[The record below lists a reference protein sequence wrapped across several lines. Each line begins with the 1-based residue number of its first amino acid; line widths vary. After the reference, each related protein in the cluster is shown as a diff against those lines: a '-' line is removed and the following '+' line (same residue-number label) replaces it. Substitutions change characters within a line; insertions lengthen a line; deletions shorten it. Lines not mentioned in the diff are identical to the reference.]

1 MCGISGF
8 VGTKTENRELIL
20 ANMMNAMKHR
30 GPDSQ
35 GTYFSEE
42 TALGFCRL
50 SIIDLEAGS
59 QPMYNETKD
68 LVLVFNGEIYNYRE
82 LRDELEKKGH
92 VFANHSDSE
101 VLLHGYEEYKERLL
115 DKLRGMFAFV
125 IWDDRNKKLFSARDF
140 FGIKPFYYAVI
151 HGSFVF
157 ASEIKSILEFPGYEK
172 QVNEEALEQYLSF
185 QYSALEETFFKGIH
199 TLKPGHHLT
208 YENRHVTIHKYF
220 DPLLC
225 PEKKGNDKELTDE
238 LDHVIQDSIRCHMV
252 SDVEV
257 GSFLSGGIDS
267 SLIASCFSGSRSFT
281 VGFPREGMHYSE
293 CDQAASLAEK
303 LGLEHTCRT
312 ISEEEY
318 WDAVPK
324 VMYHLDEPS
333 GDASAVALYFVAQE
347 AAEQVKV
354 VTSGEG
360 ADELFAGY
368 PIYLEPKALRCMKC
382 LPKKSRKRL
391 ADWAHKL
398 PPHTKG
404 RGYLIRASRDVEE
417 RFIGNANI
425 FSAKEREAILK
436 NHGIAA
442 APAAHLAKKYRRA
455 AHLKDEDKMQYI
467 DLTCWLPGDI
477 LQKADKMSMA
487 HSLEL
492 RVPFLDRKVFETA
505 RRLPTN
511 KKTKHYTSK
520 YILRKMA
527 ERHLPK
533 ENCSRKKLGFPVPIR
548 VWIKGQTGHAKIKE
562 RFTSQAAERYFRT
575 DRLMKLLEE
584 HTAGIADNS
593 RKIWTVYAFLVWHQV
608 YFEKGAV

>member
-8 VGTKTENRELIL
+8 VGKKTENRELIL
-20 ANMMNAMKHR
+20 AGMMNAMKHR

-59 QPMYNETKD
+59 QPMYNETKE

-101 VLLHGYEEYKERLL
+101 VLLHGYEEYGEQLL

-125 IWDDRNKKLFSARDF
+125 IWDNKMKKLFAARDF

-151 HGSFVF
+151 GGNFVF

-172 QVNEEALEQYLSF
+172 KVNEEALEQYLSF
-185 QYSALEETFFKGIH
+185 QYSVLEETFFKGIY

-208 YENRHVTIHKYF
+208 YENRHVNIHKYF

-225 PEKKGNDKELTDE
+225 PEKKGREKELTDE
-238 LDHVIQDSIRCHMV
+238 LDNVIQDSVRCHMV

-257 GSFLSGGIDS
+257 GSFLSGGVDS
-267 SLIASCFSGSRSFT
+267 SLIASCFSGNRAFT
-281 VGFPREGMHYSE
+281 VGFPREGEHYSE
-293 CDQAASLAEK
+293 CEQARSLAEK

-318 WDAVPK
+318 WQAVPK

-347 AAEQVKV
+347 AAQQVKV

-368 PIYLEPKALRCMKC
+368 PIYLEPKALRCMRW
-382 LPKKSRKRL
+382 LPKKSRQRL
-391 ADWAHKL
+391 AQWAHKL
-398 PPHTKG
+398 PAGTKG
-404 RGYLIRASRDVEE
+404 RSYLIRSSRDVEE

-425 FSAKEREAILK
+425 FSAKEREALLK
-436 NHGIAA
+436 NPGKAVS
-442 APAAHLAKKYRRA
+442 PAGLLAKKYKRA

-492 RVPFLDRKVFETA
+492 RVPFLDRNVFEAA

-511 KKTKHYTSK
+511 KKTKNYTGK
-520 YILRKMA
+520 YLLRKMA

-533 ENCSRKKLGFPVPIR
+533 ENCARGKLGFPIPIR
-548 VWIKGQTGHAKIKE
+548 VWIKGEFGCAKIKE
-562 RFTSQAAERYFRT
+562 RFTSRAAEQYFRT
-575 DRLMKLLEE
+575 ERLMKLLEE
-584 HTAGIADNS
+584 HINGEADNS

-608 YFEKGAV
+608 YFENVC